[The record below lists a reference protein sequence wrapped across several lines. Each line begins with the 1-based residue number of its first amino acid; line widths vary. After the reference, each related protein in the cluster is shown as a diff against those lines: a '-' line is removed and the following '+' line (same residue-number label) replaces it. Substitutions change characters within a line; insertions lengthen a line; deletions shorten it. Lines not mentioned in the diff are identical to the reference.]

1 MNAAERLPWEP
12 AGSKIQEWHR
22 DRLAVVY
29 VRQSTMAQVTEHGES
44 TRLQYGLSGRAAD
57 LGWEPSR
64 VLVIDED
71 LGHSASGAEVRP
83 GFQRLVSEV
92 GLDHVGI
99 VLGIEMS
106 RLARSG
112 REWHQLLELCA
123 LSGTLLGD
131 REAVYDPNAH
141 NDRLLLGLKGTIS
154 EAELHLI
161 RQRMAGGRI
170 AKACRGELAVPLPAG
185 LVRRPSGEVV
195 KDPDEQVR
203 AVITL
208 IFGLFDRIGTVSGVL
223 AWLADNRI
231 QVGIRLREGPDQGEL
246 AWRRPSRN
254 MIQNML
260 RNPAYAG
267 IYAYGRSSGDPRRRQ
282 PDRPYSGRTRVDR
295 GQWLVFLP
303 GIYPAYISAEQYE
316 RNMRRMD
323 ANRSRAQGIGA
334 VRDGPALLAGL
345 VRCGRCGRKM
355 SVRYQRGP
363 GGALQPAYV
372 CGMAAATWAEER
384 CQQLS
389 GTCLDEYVS
398 GLALEA
404 MAPAA
409 LEISLAAAEQEESR
423 RAEADR
429 IWQQRLERAGYAAD
443 RARRQYQLAEPENRL
458 VVRQLEK
465 DWNDALA
472 ERQRLG
478 EDYDRHLAA
487 RPRAL
492 TAAEREQIQALAAD
506 LPAVW
511 QAETT
516 TDADRKQLLRHLIEE
531 VTVTVIGDSEQV
543 DVEVTWAGGHRT
555 AGRVV
560 RPVAALAQLSYL
572 PRLRQRAAEL
582 LAAGCTA
589 TQIADALNAEGLRP
603 PKRTAVFTK
612 NAVQDLLSA
621 LGLSRPRNP
630 SRRPALG
637 EDEWWLRDLADHLGM
652 PKITLDAWVRRGWA
666 DGYLHPGARLIVVR
680 AGPAEVER
688 LRILHETPRGAHMRR
703 PWQRNQEASTRSETE
718 GSTGNDH
725 RARLCRQSGFAPS
738 MDQRRA

>member
-1 MNAAERLPWEP
+1 MMSEPSRLPWEP
-12 AGSKIQEWHR
+12 SGSKIQDRHR

-57 LGWEPSR
+57 LGWEASR

-71 LGHSASGAEVRP
+71 LGHSASGAEDRP

-131 REAVYDPNAH
+131 MEAVYDPNAH

-161 RQRMAGGRI
+161 RQRMWSGRI
-170 AKACRGELAVPLPAG
+170 AKARRGELAVPLPAG
-185 LVRRPSGEVV
+185 FARRPSGEVIL
-195 KDPDEQVR
+195 DPDEQVR
-203 AVITL
+203 TVISL
-208 IFGLFDRIGTVSGVL
+208 VFSLFDRIGTVGGVL
-223 AWLADNRI
+223 AHLADNGI
-231 QVGIRLREGPDQGEL
+231 QIGFRLREGPDQGEL
-246 AWRRPSRN
+246 TWRRPSRN

-282 PDRPYSGRTRVDR
+282 PGRPYSGKKRVER

-303 GIYPAYISAEQYE
+303 GVLPAYISAEQYE
-316 RNMRRMD
+316 RNMQRMD
-323 ANRSRAQGIGA
+323 ANRSRAQSLGA

-355 SVRYQRGP
+355 TVRYQRGP
-363 GGALQPAYV
+363 GGALQPTYV
-372 CGMAAATWAEER
+372 CGGACVTWAEER
-384 CQQLS
+384 CQQLA
-389 GTCLDEYVS
+389 GTRVDDYVS
-398 GLALEA
+398 GLALQA

-409 LEISLAAAEQEESR
+409 LEVSLAAAEQEESR
-423 RAEADR
+423 RAETDR
-429 IWQQRLERAGYAAD
+429 VWQQRLERADYAAD

-478 EDYDRHLAA
+478 EDYDRHLAS
-487 RPRAL
+487 RPRTL
-492 TAAEREQIQALAAD
+492 TAAEREQIRALAAD

-511 QAETT
+511 HAETT

-543 DVEVTWAGGHRT
+543 DVEITWAGGHRT
-555 AGRVV
+555 GGRVT
-560 RPVAALAQLSYL
+560 RPVATLAQLSYF
-572 PRLRQRAAEL
+572 PRLRQRTEEL
-582 LAAGCTA
+582 LAAGRTA
-589 TQIADALNAEGLRP
+589 AQIAEALNAEGLRP
-603 PKRTAVFTK
+603 PKRTAAFTQSS
-612 NAVQDLLSA
+612 VGDLIA
-621 LGLSRPRNP
+621 TLGLRQARTPA
-630 SRRPALG
+630 RRPELG
-637 EDEWWLRDLADHLGM
+637 EHEWWLRDLAEHIGM
-652 PKITLDAWVRRGWA
+652 SKITLDAWIRRGWA
-666 DGYLHPGARLIVVR
+666 DGYLHPEARLTVVR
-680 AGPAEVER
+680 ADPAEVDR
-688 LRILHETPRGAHMRR
+688 LRVLHQTPRGQHLRR
-703 PWQRNQEASTRSETE
+703 PWQQDQAASTSPETE
-718 GSTGNDH
+718 GEPDH
-725 RARLCRQSGFAPS
+725 DRTRL
-738 MDQRRA
+738 

>member
-1 MNAAERLPWEP
+1 MMNGLARLPWEP
-12 AGSKIQEWHR
+12 AGSKVQERHLG
-22 DRLAVVY
+22 RLAVVY
-29 VRQSTMAQVTEHGES
+29 VRQSTMAQVIEHGES

-57 LGWEPSR
+57 LGWDASR

-71 LGHSASGAEVRP
+71 LGHSASGAGARP

-131 REAVYDPNAH
+131 TEAVYDPNAH

-161 RQRMAGGRI
+161 RQRMWSGRI
-170 AKACRGELAVPLPAG
+170 AKARRGELAVPLPAG
-185 LVRRPSGEVV
+185 FARRPSGEVV
-195 KDPDEQVR
+195 LDPDEQVR
-203 AVITL
+203 AVISL
-208 IFGLFDRIGTVSGVL
+208 VFSLFDRIGTVGGVL
-223 AWLADNRI
+223 AFLADNGI
-231 QVGIRLREGPDQGEL
+231 QVGFRLREGPDQGEL
-246 AWRRPSRN
+246 TWRRPSRN

-267 IYAYGRSSGDPRRRQ
+267 IYAYGRSAGDPRRRK
-282 PDRPYSGRTRVDR
+282 PGRPCSGKTRVER

-303 GIYPAYISAEQYE
+303 GVLPSYISAEHYE

-323 ANRSRAQGIGA
+323 ANRSRAQEMGA

-355 SVRYQRGP
+355 TVRYQRGP
-363 GGALQPAYV
+363 GGALQPSYV
-372 CGMAAATWAEER
+372 CGGACATWADDR
-384 CQQLS
+384 CQQLA
-389 GTCLDEYVS
+389 GPCVDEYVS
-398 GLALEA
+398 GLALQA

-409 LEISLAAAEQEESR
+409 LEVSIAAAEQEEQR

-429 IWQQRLERAGYAAD
+429 IWRQRLERADYAAD

-478 EDYDRHLAA
+478 EDYDRHLAS

-492 TAAEREQIQALAAD
+492 TTAEREQIRALAAD

-511 QAETT
+511 HAQTT
-516 TDADRKQLLRHLIEE
+516 TDADRKQLLRHLTEA

-555 AGRVV
+555 GGHVT
-560 RPVAALAQLSYL
+560 RPVATLAQLSYF
-572 PRLRQRAAEL
+572 PRLRQRAGEL
-582 LAAGCTA
+582 LAAGRTA
-589 TQIADALNAEGLRP
+589 AQIAEALNAEGLRP
-603 PKRTAVFTK
+603 PKRAAAFTQSS
-612 NAVQDLLSA
+612 VGDLLGT
-621 LGLSRPRNP
+621 LGLQHARTPSSRPG
-630 SRRPALG
+630 LG
-637 EDEWWLRDLADHLGM
+637 EHEWWLRDLADHLAM
-652 PKITLDAWVRRGWA
+652 SKVTLDAWVRRGWA

-680 AGPAEVER
+680 ADPAEVDR
-688 LRILHETPRGAHMRR
+688 LRVLHQTPRGQHLRR
-703 PWQRNQEASTRSETE
+703 PWQQNQEASTSTETE
-718 GSTGNDH
+718 GNHDDD
-725 RARLCRQSGFAPS
+725 RARL
-738 MDQRRA
+738 